1 MNRDI
6 VLVYGIWRTGTN
18 LLLSMFRNR
27 EYIDLNEF
35 FSLLSDTPEKIEI
48 LNGKLFDILCQEHL
62 QKSTTKIMLH
72 QVNYL
77 EERNHK
83 FFTRRFLVYRRDIFA
98 SIISKLI
105 AEARLNW
112 YRSTYVP
119 NQPPFNDSIPKEI
132 FLETAEE
139 IMFILKTFI
148 KSGYQKIT
156 VDHVINYE
164 DDLVPYANRNPT
176 DSLPSSNYT
185 VTNIEE
191 LKELF
196 EYSYSAEIKL
206 INDFFDRIKRETN
219 KIKFEELFD

>member
-35 FSLLSDTPEKIEI
+35 FSLLSDTPEQIEI
-48 LNGKLFDILCQEHL
+48 LNGKLFDILCQEPL
-62 QKSTTKIMLH
+62 QKCTTKIMLH

-77 EERNHK
+77 EDRNQN

-98 SIISKLI
+98 SIISKLV

-112 YRSTYVP
+112 YRSTYIP
-119 NQPPFNDSIPKEI
+119 EQPKFNDTIPTEI
-132 FLETAEE
+132 FLESAEE
-139 IMFILKTFI
+139 IMFILRTFI
-148 KSGYQKIT
+148 NNGYSKIT
-156 VDHVINYE
+156 FDHIINYE
-164 DDLVPYANRNPT
+164 DDLVPFARKNPT

-185 VTNIEE
+185 VTNLEE
-191 LKELF
+191 LRELF
-196 EYSYSAEIKL
+196 EYSYSTEIKL
-206 INDFFDRIKRETN
+206 VNDFFDRIRTETN
-219 KIKFEELFD
+219 KVEFEELFK